1 MKRARGFSLIE
12 IMVVVAIIG
21 LFATTITFTVSG
33 SRGNT
38 TYETAQTLAHRL
50 QYAREF
56 ALVRQ
61 ATMGLR
67 LDADEYQFV
76 SWQADLGE
84 EGRWQRVRERGLN
97 QQRIPF
103 EHRIEISSAELD
115 LAEQEEEL
123 SVSSF
128 ADAMS
133 GDDDRDG
140 GGRDEEDNE
149 EPFPQLLIMPSGELP
164 RLVIRVSDREAADES
179 WIIAKDQQQR
189 LRIINEREWEALP

>member
-1 MKRARGFSLIE
+1 MKRTRGFSLIE

-21 LFATTITFTVSG
+21 LFATTITFTVSD
-33 SRGNT
+33 SRGTT
-38 TYETAQTLAHRL
+38 TYDTAQTVADSL

-67 LDADEYQFV
+67 LDVDEYQFV

-103 EHRIEISSAELD
+103 EHRIEIASAELD

-128 ADAMS
+128 AEAMS

-140 GGRDEEDNE
+140 EEENNE
-149 EPFPQLLIMPSGELP
+149 EPFPQLLI
-164 RLVIRVSDREAADES
+164 
-179 WIIAKDQQQR
+179 
-189 LRIINEREWEALP
+189 